1 VTSSKPS
8 AHDAHQ
14 QTQAQ
19 PEINRGVKRP
29 VTSIA
34 PPANKARLNLDPWIE
49 TVIDLGPDS

>member
-34 PPANKARLNLDPWIE
+34 PPANKARLKTDPWIE